1 MSVGDNG
8 GWFVQATY
16 LLQEGVTA
24 GVLGVSGVVSAI
36 GTLQL
41 FLGVSGLTMHRCSAE
56 GGERGFETR
65 LTISWDSAGYI
76 TG

>member
-36 GTLQL
+36 G
-41 FLGVSGLTMHRCSAE
+41 LTMHRCSAE

-76 TG
+76 TR